1 MITAGT
7 VDEFDTNKLSFTL
20 TPSQYINLTR
30 TILDCHLSYYFD
42 PESKKWQNK
51 KPMPTTGSTI
61 SVEGILTNVKRGFN
75 HRLTFEVEID
85 NIAYFNRSSE
95 TSSSGS
101 RCKSMF
107 SPIPILSLISHLNF
121 KTPLLHLLLHVTDLI
136 TTPPPKQCSPISSGK
151 RKDNPDPDREDVKH
165 SHTSSLTK
173 KRRLKFCYIISNFF
187 TFRIQKKKKNSQ
199 YIHLCFQIFKI

>member
-7 VDEFDTNKLSFTL
+7 VNEFDTNKLSFTL
-20 TPSQYINLTR
+20 TPSQYINLTH
-30 TILDCHLSYYFD
+30 TVLDCHLSYYFD

-51 KPMPTTGSTI
+51 KPMPTTGSAI

-75 HRLTFEVEID
+75 RRPTFEVEID

-107 SPIPILSLISHLNF
+107 SPMPILSLISHLNF
-121 KTPLLHLLLHVTDLI
+121 KTPLLHLLLHVTGLI
-136 TTPPPKQCSPISSGK
+136 TTPHRANEKTILILTAKMSNILTLQVRSKKKIK
-151 RKDNPDPDREDVKH
+151 ILLH
-165 SHTSSLTK
+165 SFQFLY
-173 KRRLKFCYIISNFF
+173 FPYP
-187 TFRIQKKKKNSQ
+187 KKKKISI
-199 YIHLCFQIFKI
+199 YSLCFQIFKI

>member
-20 TPSQYINLTR
+20 TPSQYINLTH
-30 TILDCHLSYYFD
+30 TVLDCHLSYYFD

-61 SVEGILTNVKRGFN
+61 SVEGILMNVKRGFK
-75 HRLTFEVEID
+75 RRPTFEVEID
-85 NIAYFNRSSE
+85 SIAYFNRSSE

-107 SPIPILSLISHLNF
+107 SPILITSLISHLNF
-121 KTPLLHLLLHVTDLI
+121 KTPLLHLLLHVTGLT
-136 TTPPPKQCSPISSGK
+136 TTPPPKQCPLLFHQANEKTIL
-151 RKDNPDPDREDVKH
+151 N
-165 SHTSSLTK
+165 
-173 KRRLKFCYIISNFF
+173 
-187 TFRIQKKKKNSQ
+187 QKKN
-199 YIHLCFQIFKI
+199 LNIFTLLSHI